1 MYKKVGSIYSTENYD
16 MFQKLN
22 GNRAVLD
29 ARKALIISS
38 IKDRGYIRN
47 PIVVNEKMEIIDGQ
61 GRFEALKELGM
72 PIEYVFAKGATIADC
87 IALNVKQKNWN
98 LRDYAR
104 CYADI
109 GNPDYVL
116 FASLFGKY
124 ENIGDAALPTIVG
137 TRTTDASA
145 SNLIRNGTF
154 EIYDAKTL
162 MDRLDFAN
170 KCLGII
176 GNQNGTSRRWIAA
189 IKFFYFFDKVDNELF
204 LKKLEKYRTLIY
216 PVVKVQQAVD
226 CLGKIYN
233 YARKTEKVYFA
244 EEFDKWRKEINEQ
257 YGVAE

>member
-1 MYKKVGSIYSTENYD
+1 MYKKVGIIYSTENYD

-72 PIEYVFAKGATIADC
+72 PIEYVIAKGATIADC
-87 IALNVKQKNWN
+87 IALNVKQKNWS

-116 FASLFGKY
+116 LASLYDKY
-124 ENIGDAALPTIVG
+124 DNIGDAALPTIVG
-137 TRTTDASA
+137 AKSADTSA
-145 SNLIRNGTF
+145 SNLIINGTF
-154 EIYDAKTL
+154 EIYDPKTL
-162 MDRLDFAN
+162 MNRLDFAN

-176 GNQNGTSRRWIAA
+176 GKKNGTSRKWIVA
-189 IKFFYFFDKVDNELF
+189 IKFFYFFDKIDNKLF
-204 LKKLEKYRTLIY
+204 LEKLEKYKVLIY
-216 PVVKVQQAVD
+216 PIVNVQQAVD

-233 YARKTEKVYFA
+233 YARKSEKVYFA

-257 YGVAE
+257 

>member
-29 ARKALIISS
+29 ARKALIVSS

-72 PIEYVFAKGATIADC
+72 PIEYVFARGATIADC
-87 IALNVKQKNWN
+87 IALNIKQKNWN
-98 LRDYAR
+98 LRDYVK

-124 ENIGDAALPTIVG
+124 ENIGDSALPAIG
-137 TRTTDASA
+137 TVIEISA
-145 SNLIRNGTF
+145 
-154 EIYDAKTL
+154 
-162 MDRLDFAN
+162 
-170 KCLGII
+170 
-176 GNQNGTSRRWIAA
+176 
-189 IKFFYFFDKVDNELF
+189 LF
-204 LKKLEKYRTLIY
+204 LVFSVNPLASFPIIKRSPSQKSTLATERACLSTTQAILLNPQCFAVSIRLSEK
-216 PVVKVQQAVD
+216 
-226 CLGKIYN
+226 
-233 YARKTEKVYFA
+233 
-244 EEFDKWRKEINEQ
+244 
-257 YGVAE
+257 